1 MRSQDTRLVVDLR
14 HGDRRTT
21 YYSAAEES
29 LLARHAAQ
37 ERALDSV
44 CAAGDERP
52 ASLSGA
58 LPRQACEPALAPGI
72 APRTSPTDAHA
83 RPGRTASTWPTTL
96 RASSA
101 QRRIASTALSTS
113 RLGEWMP
120 GAPAQCP
127 LRRPLRRRALAWAIG
142 RAPPDPTRLS
152 APDAPDPSPPPPS
165 LPAWRPLLASS
176 QPADHQPHHPAAQ
189 HVHEPCAQRSTRPRR
204 PSRARRPAQGPGV
217 LRGEPRPERQAHRG
231 CEPARFTPPAP
242 LHPNS
247 RAVHSLRAQDFYEDL
262 FEELA
267 KFGQV
272 EYLNVC
278 DNLADHMVGN
288 CYVKFK

>member
-1 MRSQDTRLVVDLR
+1 MVGVASWADGKWRPTTWYWWYLCTPCERHPRIRRRVARCDGRCPRAAEPIAPAHGMRSQDTRLVVDLR

-21 YYSAAEES
+21 YYSAAEEG

-127 LRRPLRRRALAWAIG
+127 LRRPQRRRALAW
-142 RAPPDPTRLS
+142 RHRSSSPRPDPTERPRR
-152 APDAPDPSPPPPS
+152 ARS
-165 LPAWRPLLASS
+165 LPA
-176 QPADHQPHHPAAQ
+176 PAEPAGMATAAR
-189 HVHEPCAQRSTRPRR
+189 VFTTGR
-204 PSRARRPAQGPGV
+204 PSA
-217 LRGEPRPERQAHRG
+217 
-231 CEPARFTPPAP
+231 PP
-242 LHPNS
+242 S
-247 RAVHSLRAQDFYEDL
+247 
-262 FEELA
+262 
-267 KFGQV
+267 
-272 EYLNVC
+272 C
-278 DNLADHMVGN
+278 
-288 CYVKFK
+288 CTTCT